1 MAWSNPA
8 ERIDLGFY
16 AKMYDYMITLFD
28 DAAHLAANEKQEF
41 RVCRLSMQMK
51 YIGLIASYDGMY
63 KNGGGNEKNEYLA
76 RWNAFVGDCADYP
89 LYFETDGDKKMSSD
103 EGFFDGF
110 DITKENPAALMSG
123 TTKYFGNW
131 WE

>member
-1 MAWSNPA
+1 
-8 ERIDLGFY
+8 
-16 AKMYDYMITLFD
+16 MYDYMITLFD

-41 RVCRLSMQMK
+41 RVRRLSMQMK

-89 LYFETDGDKKMSSD
+89 LYFETDGDKRCPRTKASSTD
-103 EGFFDGF
+103 L
-110 DITKENPAALMSG
+110 I
-123 TTKYFGNW
+123 
-131 WE
+131 

>member
-1 MAWSNPA
+1 MTECIKTA
-8 ERIDLGFY
+8 EEMRKTSIL
-16 AKMYDYMITLFD
+16 
-28 DAAHLAANEKQEF
+28 
-41 RVCRLSMQMK
+41 R
-51 YIGLIASYDGMY
+51 
-63 KNGGGNEKNEYLA
+63 GGI
-76 RWNAFVGDCADYP
+76 AFVGDCADYP